1 MPPRKRSG
9 TQPDKTPAN
18 NHAVGLVP
26 PTRRRPLKQKST
38 TNFNAANGPTRTQT
52 NPPHCP
58 DAGVD
63 SLPPSSSSSDGPL
76 NDITPDEK
84 MGADQSRPNGGARTV
99 SGSAADDL
107 EANGTAN
114 GGSQLTIDVKTAS
127 GNASLH
133 HQKSFLETATTI
145 LKACPLW
152 DVIAMLIVLLQL
164 PPTVVSV
171 VQFLFALLTFV
182 PPTATTLNLPSL
194 NDIMAGASGAPSFQT
209 ILLVDV
215 LMFIA
220 FVSLWAPVQNVALDL
235 AQAVI
240 AISLGGAAASKGGTS
255 NSILCCVFIIGVSH
269 LIRVQSARQ
278 FGLNALW
285 AGLSK
290 TGLRDI
296 GNVPVVDVIS
306 QPSSRLHATH
316 GLARKIIGVH
326 ILTQGVVRLVR
337 RWYLYS
343 AAQNNKKADSDF
355 GPPSTASTPRI
366 ATSIG
371 DSGADTTGSAST
383 DGRPPGPSPAARE
396 KEHKISNTKKKKK
409 QANHVR
415 SQQPFWAALANAKVT
430 FLKELENQQASSDAI
445 EANAMDV
452 VQIGNANFKNGMERV
467 WIREVWPTEI
477 SFGVC
482 LPSRFPE
489 QEETQPSQ
497 EWNGKTIRVRL
508 NKTDWSST
516 RIVEEAI
523 GVEAGD
529 EQVDVWNGKIFG
541 LTASTNYICEF
552 IRVDNGEV
560 FYTTH
565 ITTQPLPSTEQ
576 GMSNHVG
583 YALFPCL
590 TTSQLLLLP
599 FSLNPYAHCLPRR
612 PSRILFKLQN
622 NNSKLSEIVSSAISE
637 TTKTLLPTCKRKS
650 TASTVDSLRMAAM
663 TKDSGKRFASL
674 NKACNRPK

>member
-9 TQPDKTPAN
+9 TQPDKTQPN
-18 NHAVGLVP
+18 NHQVGLVP
-26 PTRRRPLKQKST
+26 PAKRRPVKQKSSA
-38 TNFNAANGPTRTQT
+38 NLNAANGPTRTQT
-52 NPPHCP
+52 FPPSCP

-63 SLPPSSSSSDGPL
+63 SLPSSSSSSDGPL

-84 MGADQSRPNGGARTV
+84 MGADQSRPNGGVRTV

-114 GGSQLTIDVKTAS
+114 GTSQLTIDVKTAS

-133 HQKSFLETATTI
+133 HQKGFLETATTI

-182 PPTATTLNLPSL
+182 PPTATTLNLPSI

-269 LIRVQSARQ
+269 LIRAQSARQ

-290 TGLRDI
+290 TGLRNI
-296 GNVPVVDVIS
+296 GNAPVVDVVS
-306 QPSSRLHATH
+306 QPSTRLHATH
-316 GLARKIIGVH
+316 GMARKIIGVH

-355 GPPSTASTPRI
+355 GPLSTASTPRT
-366 ATSIG
+366 ATSMG
-371 DSGADTTGSAST
+371 DSGPDTTGSAST

-430 FLKELENQQASSDAI
+430 FLKELENQQASSDAM

-477 SFGVC
+477 YFGVC

-489 QEETQPSQ
+489 QEETKPSQ
-497 EWNGKTIRVRL
+497 ERNGKTVRVRL

-516 RIVEEAI
+516 RIVEEAV

-576 GMSNHVG
+576 GKSK
-583 YALFPCL
+583 YWIR
-590 TTSQLLLLP
+590 P
-599 FSLNPYAHCLPRR
+599 FSRA
-612 PSRILFKLQN
+612 
-622 NNSKLSEIVSSAISE
+622 
-637 TTKTLLPTCKRKS
+637 
-650 TASTVDSLRMAAM
+650 
-663 TKDSGKRFASL
+663 
-674 NKACNRPK
+674 